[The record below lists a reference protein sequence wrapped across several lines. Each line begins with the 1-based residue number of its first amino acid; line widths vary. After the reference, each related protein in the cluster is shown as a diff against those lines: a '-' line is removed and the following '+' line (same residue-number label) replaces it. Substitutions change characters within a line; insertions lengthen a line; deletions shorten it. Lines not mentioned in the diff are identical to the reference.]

1 MSQTMSE
8 DFYNFGYTKNRLPG
22 DLYQSLLEE
31 CLNARNNERM
41 VSGLS
46 NPGVPDHFLIEKNR
60 NNLIK
65 FIDQTAKDY
74 ETRYPG
80 VGNVS
85 HVLDRPA
92 PYVHGDI
99 WVNLQKKNEFIPNHD
114 HDGILSYTIWMK
126 LPQTDGNRY
135 EGSFEF
141 TYLDVLG
148 NVRNHLIQLTKN
160 DEGSIIM
167 FPATLQHCVYPFYSG
182 DDVRISVSGNILL
195 GVGN

>member
-1 MSQTMSE
+1 
-8 DFYNFGYTKNRLPG
+8 
-22 DLYQSLLEE
+22 
-31 CLNARNNERM
+31 
-41 VSGLS
+41 
-46 NPGVPDHFLIEKNR
+46 
-60 NNLIK
+60 
-65 FIDQTAKDY
+65 
-74 ETRYPG
+74 

-92 PYVHGDI
+92 PYVYGDI

-195 GVGN
+195 GLGN